1 MTGDESL
8 AEWASHG
15 WLRAQ
20 APDAAV
26 VAQLLGIVR
35 RELLDSEASGL
46 SVDSAFTHLYQAGLT
61 LGTLALHVAGY
72 RVCVAARASMSGP
85 SSRWHTHSVRTLTG
99 SAGFCGWPGN
109 VATFSNTKSR
119 GPSPGRTL
127 RRCGKAS
134 SGSRTRRL
142 RSSRQTRTRQ
152 GARPPKGG
160 LCFSGSPRR
169 TIVYVDAFNDPAS
182 CFEGKPVSGQLGES
196 LVPPPAH
203 SPGQPG
209 RPG

>member
-85 SSRWHTHSVRTLTG
+85 SSRWHTHSVRPLTG

-134 SGSRTRRL
+134 SGSRTRRR
-142 RSSRQTRTRQ
+142 RSSRSGAFEATRHPRVRQ
-152 GARPPKGG
+152 VG
-160 LCFSGSPRR
+160 L
-169 TIVYVDAFNDPAS
+169 
-182 CFEGKPVSGQLGES
+182 
-196 LVPPPAH
+196 
-203 SPGQPG
+203 G
-209 RPG
+209 R

>member
-72 RVCVAARASMSGP
+72 RVRRGESQHERTIESLAHTLGP
-85 SSRWHTHSVRTLTG
+85 DADG
-99 SAGFCGWPGN
+99 E
-109 VATFSNTKSR
+109 
-119 GPSPGRTL
+119 
-127 RRCGKAS
+127 
-134 SGSRTRRL
+134 RRL
-142 RSSRQTRTRQ
+142 LRVARKRRHLLEYEITGAVSRADAEALRQ
-152 GARPPKGG
+152 GVLR
-160 LCFSGSPRR
+160 LEDQ
-169 TIVYVDAFNDPAS
+169 TAS
-182 CFEGKPVSGQLGES
+182 FLKERGF
-196 LVPPPAH
+196 
-203 SPGQPG
+203 
-209 RPG
+209 